1 MHSTAVERIVGN
13 AVSKTGFSK
22 SHEPS
27 ADTIDATVVSINLY
41 YGFAMLVTLSSVV
54 WIVVNAISK
63 LEAQSKLVVSLT
75 SGDMLDRANFGI
87 ATSYY

>member
-1 MHSTAVERIVGN
+1 
-13 AVSKTGFSK
+13 
-22 SHEPS
+22 
-27 ADTIDATVVSINLY
+27 
-41 YGFAMLVTLSSVV
+41 MLVTLSSVV